1 MSSTEQPAAPPS
13 GHSEVRLVARNTS
26 YLAAAQ
32 IITIPVSAALN
43 ALYARFLGP
52 AEFGLF
58 YLAGTMCAL
67 GILVAEWGQQG
78 TLPAL
83 VARDRSQAAGFLGT
97 GFAWRGA
104 ASGFIYLLLAGIA
117 YLLGKDGLFHW
128 ILAACFIQAVLNSLA
143 GGYKDAIRGFERT
156 DIPAIAHVVQ
166 QLLLFVTVVA
176 VLVVGGRLN
185 ALLITGIFVPMVIV
199 VGLSRASRRV
209 GIGPLEVKRANFGTL
224 MLMGTPFVFNDIA
237 MALQPIV
244 DAMFLSRLA
253 PDEVTGLYAVTR
265 RLIGV
270 LILPATA
277 LIGSLY
283 PTLCRLWEESREG
296 FVRTMRDALSG
307 VALLAAPAALGCG
320 LYPELGIWIFG
331 REEFGP
337 AETNLRVMAVFLF
350 LVYFSLP
357 IQSAVLAA
365 GKRRAWSI
373 IQCLCIGVSLTLDPL
388 LIPWFQTHMGNG
400 GIGLC
405 VAAVLSESL
414 VVIGG
419 LVLMPRGIVDHGVV
433 RTLLLTLLSGA
444 LMAAAAFAMKDW
456 VNPFVAA
463 PIAVIVYFVAALLTG
478 AIRKSQ
484 RDAILHGV
492 KRRMPRFF

>member
-1 MSSTEQPAAPPS
+1 
-13 GHSEVRLVARNTS
+13 
-26 YLAAAQ
+26 
-32 IITIPVSAALN
+32 
-43 ALYARFLGP
+43 
-52 AEFGLF
+52 
-58 YLAGTMCAL
+58 
-67 GILVAEWGQQG
+67 
-78 TLPAL
+78 
-83 VARDRSQAAGFLGT
+83 
-97 GFAWRGA
+97 
-104 ASGFIYLLLAGIA
+104 
-117 YLLGKDGLFHW
+117 
-128 ILAACFIQAVLNSLA
+128 
-143 GGYKDAIRGFERT
+143 
-156 DIPAIAHVVQ
+156 VVQ

-176 VLVVGGRLN
+176 VLVVGGGLN

-244 DAMFLSRLA
+244 DAMYLSRLA
-253 PDEVTGLYAVTR
+253 PDEVTGWYAVTR

-283 PTLCRLWEESREG
+283 PTLCRLWEESRDG
-296 FVRTMRDALSG
+296 FSKTMKDALGG

-320 LYPELGIWIFG
+320 LYPELGVWIFG
-331 REEFGP
+331 RAEFAP

-373 IQCLCIGVSLTLDPL
+373 IQCLCIGVSLALDPL
-388 LIPWFQTHMGNG
+388 LIPWFQTHMNNG

-414 VVIGG
+414 VVVGG
-419 LVLMPRGIVDHGVV
+419 LLLMPRGIVDRVLV
-433 RTLLLTLLSGA
+433 RTLLLALLSGA
-444 LMAAAAFAMKDW
+444 LMAAAAFAMKGW
-456 VNPFVAA
+456 VNAFVAA
-463 PIAVIVYFVAALLTG
+463 PIAVVVYFAAALLTG

-484 RDAILHGV
+484 RDAVLGGV
-492 KRRMPRFF
+492 KRRVARFF